1 MIAYQL
7 DFCGQ
12 GNRIII
18 HPKGLPPGWR
28 ESNLDPE
35 TQRKAHRKAEEI
47 VAAKIPIKGEAV
59 LRILRR
65 QSPEASPAHIGFV
78 QFHHVIH
85 LNPETL
91 ELIEVFPVQ

>member
-1 MIAYQL
+1 MTAYQL

-12 GNRIII
+12 GNRIIV

-35 TQRKAHRKAEEI
+35 TQRKAHRKVEEI
-47 VAAKIPIKGEAV
+47 VAVKYV
-59 LRILRR
+59 
-65 QSPEASPAHIGFV
+65 QSRHI
-78 QFHHVIH
+78 IH

-91 ELIEVFPVQ
+91 ELIEVFPLQ